1 MTIAQET
8 PMDAACRLA
17 AGALRHGF
25 KLEALHAY
33 TDCDA
38 NTLYWRIRA
47 KHPTTL
53 RKWIRP
59 MKLTARGYELREPE
73 RPANGKPLY
82 RLHELVSRPDD
93 MVILTEG
100 EHKTDQLA
108 ALGLLV
114 TTSGAADSAGDA
126 DWQALAGRDVLI
138 WPDNDAPGRHYAEAV
153 SAALKPLGCKVGVID
168 VDLLGLAPKGDAVDW
183 LASHPEAKAADV
195 MALACEQEPRIAQ
208 GDDAA
213 KTARSET
220 GLADAHIPATDDALN
235 TCRYGGGR
243 FELTQHGVLFTG
255 TDHDGNQKAPVWVC
269 SPLGVIA
276 KTRDS
281 KSGEWGRLLEWFD
294 DDDVRHQWAMPLEL
308 LEGDGTDV
316 RRELARLGLHIAT
329 GRAARDL
336 LAAYIKVWPVDQRS
350 RCVERLG
357 WHDAVYTMPSE
368 TIGDAGELVVFQNAH
383 AIEPAFSTA
392 GTAQEWRDSVA
403 ALAAGNSRVV
413 FAICTA
419 FAGALAGLVGE
430 DSGGFHLRGKSSC
443 GKSTALKAAA
453 SVWGDPLTYAR
464 AWRATANGLEGLA
477 SLHNDGLLILD
488 ELSQCDPKEA
498 GEAAYLLA
506 NGQGKARAHRNG
518 TARAS
523 LRWRLLFLSAGEESL
538 AALMARAG
546 RKANAGQEV
555 RLADFDVDAGLGLGA
570 FETLN
575 GCASAAA
582 LSLALKDAATRHHG
596 AAGVVWLRA
605 IVQDRDKLADI
616 ITGGVRQFVA
626 ENTPPGAAGQLLR
639 VAQRFGLV
647 AVAGELATRYG
658 VTGWVEGEATQAASR
673 CFVAWLDSFGGAGN
687 REDRAL
693 LAQVRGFFETHGA
706 SRFEDMGAS
715 IDQRVINRAGF
726 YRAGMDGTREFL
738 VLPEAFRRD
747 VCAGFDIKVAT
758 QCLLAQG
765 WIVPGGDGRP
775 TQKPRLPGIGLARVY
790 VFTNKWADAE

>member
-1 MTIAQET
+1 M
-8 PMDAACRLA
+8 CL
-17 AGALRHGF
+17 
-25 KLEALHAY
+25 
-33 TDCDA
+33 
-38 NTLYWRIRA
+38 
-47 KHPTTL
+47 
-53 RKWIRP
+53 
-59 MKLTARGYELREPE
+59 
-73 RPANGKPLY
+73 
-82 RLHELVSRPDD
+82 
-93 MVILTEG
+93 
-100 EHKTDQLA
+100 
-108 ALGLLV
+108 
-114 TTSGAADSAGDA
+114 
-126 DWQALAGRDVLI
+126 
-138 WPDNDAPGRHYAEAV
+138 
-153 SAALKPLGCKVGVID
+153 
-168 VDLLGLAPKGDAVDW
+168 
-183 LASHPEAKAADV
+183 
-195 MALACEQEPRIAQ
+195 ALACEQDPEHRARRRWREVAGSEAAQ
-208 GDDAA
+208 
-213 KTARSET
+213 
-220 GLADAHIPATDDALN
+220 ADAYPQAADDPPN

-243 FELTQHGVLFTG
+243 FELTQRGVLFAG
-255 TDHDGNQKAPVWVC
+255 TDHEGNQKAPVWVC

-329 GRAARDL
+329 GRSARDL
-336 LAAYIKVWPVDQRS
+336 LAAYIKVWPVDQRA

-357 WHDAVYTMPSE
+357 WHGAVYTLPSE

-383 AIEPAFSTA
+383 AIEPAFATV

-403 ALAAGNSRVV
+403 ALAAGNTRVV
-413 FAICTA
+413 FAVCTA
-419 FAGALAGLVGE
+419 FAGALVGMVGE

-464 AWRATANGLEGLA
+464 AWRATANGLESLA

-538 AALMARAG
+538 ATLIARTG

-555 RLADFDVDAGLGLGA
+555 RLADFDADAGAGLGA

-575 GCASAAA
+575 GCDSPAA

-596 AAGVVWLRA
+596 VAGLVWLRA
-605 IVQDRDKLADI
+605 VVNDRDKLADN

-626 ENTPPGAAGQLLR
+626 ENTPPDAAGQVLR

-647 AVAGELATRYG
+647 AVAGELATHYG

-673 CFVAWLDSFGGAGN
+673 CFAAWLDSFGGAGN
-687 REDRAL
+687 REDRLL

-706 SRFEDMGAS
+706 SRFEDVGAS

-726 YRAGMDGTREFL
+726 YRAGMEGTREFL
-738 VLPEAFRRD
+738 VLPEAFKRD
-747 VCAGFDIKVAT
+747 VCAGFDLKAAT

-765 WIVPGGDGRP
+765 WIVPGSDGRP
-775 TQKPRLPGIGLARVY
+775 TQKAPLAWHRHGAGVRLHEQVGRRRLKLVAGTTRDTGHHSRFVPRSSIWPPRHAALAPMAIAAASRFIGLSPCPRARGAPDGAS
-790 VFTNKWADAE
+790 ADGARGVRAWGRSRCTVCEFDARGARHLGLSPLRQVVCPAKLGQFARRHYWLAPRSDDAVGAGFGLGRALRDCSS

>member
-17 AGALRHGF
+17 AGALRNGF
-25 KLEALHAY
+25 KFEALHTY
-33 TDCDA
+33 TDRDA
-38 NTLYWRIRA
+38 NPLYWRIRA
-47 KHPTTL
+47 KHPATGK
-53 RKWIRP
+53 KWIRP
-59 MKLTARGYELREPE
+59 MKRTGNGYELREPE
-73 RPANGKPLY
+73 KPANGKPLY

-93 MVILTEG
+93 VVIVTEG
-100 EHKTDQLA
+100 EYKADQLA

-114 TTSGAADSAGDA
+114 TTSGAADSAGEA

-138 WPDNDAPGRHYAEAV
+138 WPDNDAPGRHYAD
-153 SAALKPLGCKVGVID
+153 AALAALRPLGCKVKVNE

-195 MALACEQEPRIAQ
+195 LALACEQDPRIAA
-208 GDDAA
+208 GDDGAKVAGSEAA
-213 KTARSET
+213 R
-220 GLADAHIPATDDALN
+220 ADTHAQASDDPIN

-243 FELTQHGVLFTG
+243 FELTQRGVLFTG
-255 TDHDGNQKAPVWVC
+255 TDIEGNQKAPVWVC
-269 SPLGVIA
+269 SPLGIIA

-294 DDDVRHQWAMPLEL
+294 DDNVRHQWAVPLEL

-329 GRAARDL
+329 SRSARDL
-336 LAAYIKVWPVDQRS
+336 LAAYIKIWPVDQRA
-350 RCVERLG
+350 RCVDRLG
-357 WHDAVYTMPSE
+357 WHGAVYAMPSE
-368 TIGDAGELVVFQNAH
+368 TIGDTGELVVFQNAH
-383 AIEPAFSTA
+383 AIEPAFATA

-403 ALAAGNSRVV
+403 ALAAGNTRVV
-413 FAICTA
+413 FAVCTA

-464 AWRATANGLEGLA
+464 AWRATANGLESLA
-477 SLHNDGLLILD
+477 ALHNDGLLILD

-498 GEAAYLLA
+498 GETAYLLA

-538 AALMARAG
+538 AELMARAG

-555 RLADFDVDAGLGLGA
+555 RLADFDADAGAGLGA

-575 GCASAAA
+575 GCASPAA
-582 LSLALKDAATRHHG
+582 LSLALKDATTRHHG
-596 AAGVVWLRA
+596 VAGVVWLRA
-605 IVQDRDKLADI
+605 IVNDRDKLADL

-626 ENTPPGAAGQLLR
+626 ESKMRPA
-639 VAQRFGLV
+639 
-647 AVAGELATRYG
+647 
-658 VTGWVEGEATQAASR
+658 
-673 CFVAWLDSFGGAGN
+673 
-687 REDRAL
+687 RAP
-693 LAQVRGFFETHGA
+693 A
-706 SRFEDMGAS
+706 
-715 IDQRVINRAGF
+715 
-726 YRAGMDGTREFL
+726 
-738 VLPEAFRRD
+738 
-747 VCAGFDIKVAT
+747 
-758 QCLLAQG
+758 
-765 WIVPGGDGRP
+765 
-775 TQKPRLPGIGLARVY
+775 
-790 VFTNKWADAE
+790 

>member
-1 MTIAQET
+1 MTTAQEP

-17 AGALRHGF
+17 ASALRNGF
-25 KLEALHAY
+25 KFEALHTY
-33 TDCDA
+33 TDREA
-38 NTLYWRIRA
+38 NPLYWRIRA
-47 KHPTTL
+47 KHPATGK
-53 RKWIRP
+53 KWIRP
-59 MKLTARGYELREPE
+59 MKRTGNGYELREPE
-73 RPANGKPLY
+73 TPANGKPLY
-82 RLHELVSRPDD
+82 RLHELAVRPHDV
-93 MVILTEG
+93 VILTEG
-100 EHKTDQLA
+100 EYKADQLA

-114 TTSGAADSAGDA
+114 TTSGAADSAGEA
-126 DWQALAGRDVLI
+126 DWHALAGRDVLI
-138 WPDNDAPGRHYAEAV
+138 WPDNDASGRHYADAV
-153 SAALKPLGCKVGVID
+153 LAALRLLGCRVKVID
-168 VDLLGLAPKGDAVDW
+168 VTLLGLPSKGDAVDW
-183 LASHPEAKAADV
+183 LGSHPEAKAADV
-195 MALACEQEPRIAQ
+195 LALSCEQDPEIAPG
-208 GDDAA
+208 GDGAKVAGYAA
-213 KTARSET
+213 AQ
-220 GLADAHIPATDDALN
+220 ADAHAQAADDPPN
-235 TCRYGGGR
+235 SCRYGGGR
-243 FELTQHGVLFTG
+243 FELTQRGVLFIG
-255 TDHDGNQKAPVWVC
+255 TDHEGNQKAPVWVC

-276 KTRDS
+276 KTRDG

-329 GRAARDL
+329 GRSARDL
-336 LAAYIKVWPVDQRS
+336 LAAYIKVWPVDQRA

-357 WHDAVYTMPSE
+357 WHGAVYTLPSE

-383 AIEPAFSTA
+383 AIEPAFATV

-403 ALAAGNSRVV
+403 ALAAGNTRVV
-413 FAICTA
+413 FAVCTA
-419 FAGALAGLVGE
+419 FAGALVRMVGE

-464 AWRATANGLEGLA
+464 AWRATANGLESLA

-538 AALMARAG
+538 ATLIARTG

-555 RLADFDVDAGLGLGA
+555 RLADFDADAGAGLGA

-575 GCASAAA
+575 GCDSPAA

-596 AAGVVWLRA
+596 VAGLVWLRA
-605 IVQDRDKLADI
+605 VVNDRDKLADN

-626 ENTPPGAAGQLLR
+626 QNTPPDAPGQVLR

-647 AVAGELATRYG
+647 AVAGELATHYE

-673 CFVAWLDSFGGAGN
+673 CFAAWLDSFGGAGN
-687 REDRAL
+687 REDRLL

-706 SRFEDMGAS
+706 SRFEDVGAS

-726 YRAGMDGTREFL
+726 YRAGMEGTREFL
-738 VLPEAFRRD
+738 VLPEAFKRD
-747 VCAGFDIKVAT
+747 VCAGFDLQAAT

-765 WIVPGGDGRP
+765 WIVPGSDGRP
-775 TQKPRLPGIGLARVY
+775 TQKPRLPGIGTARVY
-790 VFTNKWADAE
+790 VFTNKWADAD

>member
-1 MTIAQET
+1 MTITQET
-8 PMDAACRLA
+8 PMDAARRLA
-17 AGALRHGF
+17 AGALLSGF
-25 KLEALHAY
+25 RFEALHTY
-33 TDCDA
+33 TNREA
-38 NTLYWRIRA
+38 NPLYWRIRA
-47 KHPTTL
+47 KHPVTGK
-53 RKWIRP
+53 KWIRP
-59 MKLTARGYELREPE
+59 MKLTGTGYELREPMK
-73 RPANGKPLY
+73 PVNGKPLY
-82 RLHELVSRPDD
+82 RLHELVSRPDNV
-93 MVILTEG
+93 VIVTEG
-100 EHKTDQLA
+100 EYKADRLA

-114 TTSGAADSAGDA
+114 TTSGAADSAGEA

-138 WPDNDAPGRHYAEAV
+138 WPDNDAPGRHYADAV
-153 SAALKPLGCKVGVID
+153 LAGLRPLGCRVKVID
-168 VDLLGLAPKGDAVDW
+168 VDLLGLAPKGDVVDW
-183 LASHPEAKAADV
+183 LASHPEAKAVDV
-195 MALACEQEPRIAQ
+195 LALACEQDPGVAP
-208 GDDAA
+208 GDDGA
-213 KTARSET
+213 KVAGSAVQ
-220 GLADAHIPATDDALN
+220 ADARAQAADDPPN
-235 TCRYGGGR
+235 SCRYSDGR
-243 FELTQHGVLFTG
+243 FELTERGVLFTG
-255 TDHDGNQKAPVWVC
+255 TDHEGNQKAPVWVC

-329 GRAARDL
+329 GRSARDL
-336 LAAYIKVWPVDQRS
+336 LAAYIKVWPVDQRA

-357 WHDAVYTMPSE
+357 WHGAVYTMPSE
-368 TIGDAGELVVFQNAH
+368 TIGDAVELVVFQNAH
-383 AIEPAFSTA
+383 AIEPAFATA
-392 GTAQEWRDSVA
+392 GTAQEWRASVA

-413 FAICTA
+413 FAVCTA
-419 FAGALAGLVGE
+419 FAGALAALVGE

-453 SVWGDPLTYAR
+453 SVWGDPLSYAR
-464 AWRATANGLEGLA
+464 AWRATANGLESLA

-506 NGQGKARAHRNG
+506 NGQGKARAQRNG

-538 AALMARAG
+538 TELMARAG

-555 RLADFDVDAGLGLGA
+555 RLADFDADAGAGLGA

-575 GCASAAA
+575 GCASPAA
-582 LSLALKDAATRHHG
+582 LALALKDAATRHHG

-605 IVQDRDKLADI
+605 VVNDRDKLADI

-626 ENTPPGAAGQLLR
+626 QNTPPGAAGQVLR

-647 AVAGELATRYG
+647 AVAGELATHYG
-658 VTGWVEGEATQAASR
+658 VTGWDEGEATQAAGR
-673 CFVAWLDSFGGAGN
+673 CFAAWLDSFGGAGN
-687 REDRAL
+687 REDRLL
-693 LAQVRGFFETHGA
+693 LAHVRGFFETHGA
-706 SRFEDMGAS
+706 SRFEDVGAS
-715 IDQRVINRAGF
+715 IDQRVVNRAGF
-726 YRAGMDGTREFL
+726 YRAGLDGTREVL
-738 VLPEAFRRD
+738 VLPEAFKRD
-747 VCAGFDIKVAT
+747 VCAGFDQKAAT

-765 WIVPGGDGRP
+765 WILPGADGRP
-775 TQKPRLPGIGLARVY
+775 TQKPRLPGIGTARVY

>member
-1 MTIAQET
+1 MTIARET
-8 PMDAACRLA
+8 PMDAARRLA
-17 AGALRHGF
+17 AGALRNGF
-25 KLEALHAY
+25 KFEALHAY
-33 TDCDA
+33 TNRDA
-38 NTLYWRIRA
+38 NPLYWRIRA
-47 KHPTTL
+47 KHPATGK
-53 RKWIRP
+53 KWIRP
-59 MKLTARGYELREPE
+59 MKLTGKGYEMREPE
-73 RPANGKPLY
+73 RPGNGKPLY
-82 RLHELVSRPDD
+82 RLHELASRPDD
-93 MVILTEG
+93 VVIVTEG
-100 EHKTDQLA
+100 EYKADQLA

-114 TTSGAADSAGDA
+114 TTTGAADSAGEA
-126 DWQALAGRDVLI
+126 DWQALESRDVLI
-138 WPDNDAPGRHYAEAV
+138 WPDNDASGRHYADAV
-153 SAALKPLGCKVGVID
+153 LAALRPLGCRVKVID
-168 VDLLGLAPKGDAVDW
+168 VDRLGLAPKGDAVDW

-195 MALACEQEPRIAQ
+195 LALAFEQDPGIAP
-208 GDDAA
+208 GDPGA
-213 KTARSET
+213 KVSRSEAAQ
-220 GLADAHIPATDDALN
+220 ADTHAQAADDALN

-243 FELTQHGVLFTG
+243 FELTQRGVLFAG
-255 TDHDGNQKAPVWVC
+255 TDHEGNQKAPVWVC

-276 KTRDS
+276 KTRDG

-329 GRAARDL
+329 GRSARDL
-336 LAAYIKVWPVDQRS
+336 LAAYIKVWPVDQRA

-357 WHDAVYTMPSE
+357 WHGAVYTLPSE

-383 AIEPAFSTA
+383 AIEPAFATA
-392 GTAQEWRDSVA
+392 GTAEEWRDSVA

-413 FAICTA
+413 FAVCTA

-430 DSGGFHLRGKSSC
+430 DSGGFHLR

-464 AWRATANGLEGLA
+464 AWRATANGLESLA

-538 AALMARAG
+538 AALMARSG
-546 RKANAGQEV
+546 YKANAGQQV
-555 RLADFDVDAGLGLGA
+555 RLADFDADAGAGLGA

-575 GCASAAA
+575 GCASAVA

-596 AAGVVWLRA
+596 VAGLVWLRA
-605 IVQDRDKLADI
+605 VVNDRDKLADI
-616 ITGGVRQFVA
+616 ITGCVRQFVA
-626 ENTPPGAAGQLLR
+626 ENTPPDAAGQVLR

-658 VTGWVEGEATQAASR
+658 VTGWAEGEATQAAGR
-673 CFVAWLDSFGGAGN
+673 CFAAWLDSFGGAGN
-687 REDRAL
+687 REERLL

-706 SRFEDMGAS
+706 SRFEDVGAS
-715 IDQRVINRAGF
+715 IDQRIINRAGF
-726 YRAGMDGTREFL
+726 YRSGVDGTREFL
-738 VLPEAFRRD
+738 VLPEAYKRD
-747 VCAGFDIKVAT
+747 VCAGFDLKAAT

-765 WIVPGGDGRP
+765 WIVPGGEGRA
-775 TQKPRLPGIGLARVY
+775 TQKPRLPGIGTARVY
-790 VFTNKWADAE
+790 VFTNKWADAD

>member
-1 MTIAQET
+1 M
-8 PMDAACRLA
+8 
-17 AGALRHGF
+17 H
-25 KLEALHAY
+25 
-33 TDCDA
+33 
-38 NTLYWRIRA
+38 
-47 KHPTTL
+47 
-53 RKWIRP
+53 
-59 MKLTARGYELREPE
+59 LTGNGYELREPE
-73 RPANGKPLY
+73 RPANGKPLD
-82 RLHELVSRPDD
+82 RLHELASRPDEV
-93 MVILTEG
+93 VILTEG
-100 EHKTDQLA
+100 EYKADRLA

-114 TTSGAADSAGDA
+114 TTSGAADSADVA
-126 DWQALAGRDVLI
+126 DWQPLAGRDVLI

-153 SAALKPLGCKVGVID
+153 LAALRPLGCRVKVIN

-195 MALACEQEPRIAQ
+195 LALARKPDPSIAP
-208 GDDAA
+208 GDDGAKVAGSEATQANSNSLAA
-213 KTARSET
+213 
-220 GLADAHIPATDDALN
+220 DDAPN

-243 FELTQHGVLFTG
+243 FELTQRGVLFTG
-255 TDHDGNQKAPVWVC
+255 TDHEGNQKPPVWVC

-294 DDDVRHQWAMPLEL
+294 DDNVRHQWAMPLEL
-308 LEGDGTDV
+308 LEGDGTDA

-329 GRAARDL
+329 GRSARDL
-336 LAAYIKVWPVDQRS
+336 LAAYIKVWPVEQRA
-350 RCVERLG
+350 RCVDRLG
-357 WHDAVYTMPSE
+357 WHGAVYTTPSQ
-368 TIGDAGELVVFQNAH
+368 TIGDADELVVFQNAH
-383 AIEPAFSTA
+383 AIEPAFAIA

-403 ALAAGNSRVV
+403 VLAAGNSRVV

-419 FAGALAGLVGE
+419 FAGALVGLVGE

-453 SVWGDPLTYAR
+453 SVWGDPSTYAR
-464 AWRATANGLEGLA
+464 AWRATANGLESLA

-538 AALMARAG
+538 AGLIARTG

-555 RLADFDVDAGLGLGA
+555 RLADFDADAGVGLGA

-575 GCASAAA
+575 GCGSPAA
-582 LSLALKDAATRHHG
+582 LSLVLKDAATRHHG
-596 AAGVVWLRA
+596 TAGVVWLRA
-605 IVQDRDKLADI
+605 IVKDRDKLADR
-616 ITGGVRQFVA
+616 ITAGVRQFVA
-626 ENTPPGAAGQLLR
+626 QNTPPDAAGQVLR

-647 AVAGELATRYG
+647 AVAGELATHYG
-658 VTGWVEGEATQAASR
+658 VTGWVEGESTQAASR
-673 CFVAWLDSFGGAGN
+673 CLAAWLDSFGGAGN

-693 LAQVRGFFETHGA
+693 LAQVRAFFETHGA
-706 SRFEDMGAS
+706 SRFEDVGAS
-715 IDQRVINRAGF
+715 FDQRVINRAGF
-726 YRAGMDGTREFL
+726 FRAGQDGNREFL
-738 VLPEAFRRD
+738 VLPEAFKRD
-747 VCAGFDIKVAT
+747 LCAGFDQKAAT

-775 TQKPRLPGIGLARVY
+775 TQKPRLPGIGTARVY
-790 VFTNKWADAE
+790 VFTNKWANAE